1 MKEAPAFPIW
11 KWLPFLFLITL
22 PLTSVV
28 RAETADLDTT
38 ISAEDKA
45 QFDQMLKPVVKI
57 YNFVKYTASVI
68 GVIFMLF
75 AGISYMASGNDF
87 KKRDQ
92 SKNMATFVVIGL
104 VVIWAAPYAVNLLVA
119 A

>member
-1 MKEAPAFPIW
+1 MKPKPAFSIW
-11 KWLPFLFLITL
+11 KILPFFLL
-22 PLTSVV
+22 LTMPIISV

-45 QFDQMLKPVVKI
+45 QFDQMLKPVIKI
-57 YNFVKYTASVI
+57 YNFIKYTASVI

-75 AGISYMASGNDF
+75 AGISYMASGNDIR
-87 KKRDQ
+87 KRDT
-92 SKNMATFVVIGL
+92 SKNMATFVVMGL
-104 VVIWAAPYAVNLLVA
+104 DVIWAAPYAVNLLVA